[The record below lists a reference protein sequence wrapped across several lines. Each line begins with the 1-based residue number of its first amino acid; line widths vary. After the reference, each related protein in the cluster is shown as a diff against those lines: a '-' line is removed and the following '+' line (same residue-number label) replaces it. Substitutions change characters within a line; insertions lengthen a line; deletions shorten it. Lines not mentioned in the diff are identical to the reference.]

1 MRKFIGYCIV
11 SMLVM
16 TFATVAISAGY
27 PSSKARLEAEEY
39 EVMSALINEYAGS
52 DFELLLI
59 NDHTE
64 SWCIMARLQE
74 MRRDWV
80 ELESETIDSLIVR
93 NSSSVELEKKLSLD
107 SKYRLI
113 SRDEYV
119 RILRGGSAPNWNNF
133 DSLFPDSPGFMTVS
147 RVGFN
152 SERTQALIYFYNAYR
167 CSGDEIVPPTT
178 TPKNIMIRAR
188 RMRSRGRVGLTEYLN
203 LSREFNVRIKLESL
217 LPEVFDNIVR

>member
-1 MRKFIGYCIV
+1 
-11 SMLVM
+11 MLVM
-16 TFATVAISAGY
+16 TFASVAISGGY
-27 PSSKARLEAEEY
+27 PSSKTKLEAEEY
-39 EVMSALINEYAGS
+39 EVMSALINEYAGG

-74 MRRDWV
+74 MRSDWV

-93 NSSSVELEKKLSLD
+93 NSSSVEIEKKLSLD

-113 SRDEYV
+113 PRDEYV
-119 RILRGGSAPNWNNF
+119 RVLHGGAVPNWNNF

-152 SERTQALIYFYNAYR
+152 SGRTQALVYFYNAYR
-167 CSGDEIVPPTT
+167 CSGDEIIPPTR
-178 TPKNIMIRAR
+178 NIAMFVKRDDAWALIGIK
-188 RMRSRGRVGLTEYLN
+188 RGFKSIY
-203 LSREFNVRIKLESL
+203 S
-217 LPEVFDNIVR
+217 D

>member
-1 MRKFIGYCIV
+1 MKKYIGYCIV
-11 SMLVM
+11 SMMVM
-16 TFATVAISAGY
+16 TFASVAISGGY
-27 PSSKARLEAEEY
+27 PSSKAKLEAEEY

-74 MRRDWV
+74 MRSDWV
-80 ELESETIDSLIVR
+80 GLESETIDSLIVR
-93 NSSSVELEKKLSLD
+93 NSFSVELEKKLSLD

-113 SRDEYV
+113 PRDEYV
-119 RILRGGSAPNWNNF
+119 KILQGDAVPNWNNF
-133 DSLFPDSPGFMTVS
+133 DTLFPDSPGFMTVS

-167 CSGDEIVPPTT
+167 CSGDEIVPPTR
-178 TPKNIMIRAR
+178 NIAMFVKRNGAWTLIGIK
-188 RMRSRGRVGLTEYLN
+188 RGFKSVY
-203 LSREFNVRIKLESL
+203 S
-217 LPEVFDNIVR
+217 D

>member
-1 MRKFIGYCIV
+1 MKKYIGYCIV
-11 SMLVM
+11 SMMVM
-16 TFATVAISAGY
+16 TFASVTISGGY
-27 PSSKARLEAEEY
+27 PSSKAKLEAEEY

-74 MRRDWV
+74 MRSDWV
-80 ELESETIDSLIVR
+80 ALESETIDSLIVR
-93 NSSSVELEKKLSLD
+93 NSFSVELEKKLSLD

-113 SRDEYV
+113 PRDEYV
-119 RILRGGSAPNWNNF
+119 KILQGGANPNWNNF
-133 DSLFPDSPGFMTVS
+133 DTLFPDSPGFMTVS

-167 CSGDEIVPPTT
+167 CSGDEIVPPTR
-178 TPKNIMIRAR
+178 NIAMFVKQDGAWTLIGIKRGF
-188 RMRSRGRVGLTEYLN
+188 RSIY
-203 LSREFNVRIKLESL
+203 S
-217 LPEVFDNIVR
+217 D